1 MKIEKNKAILT
12 IASIGKLTVKG
23 KTIQSFQIAG
33 NDKIFYNA
41 NAKIEKNGTIV
52 VSAKQVKLPVAVR
65 YCFTNAGVPN
75 LFDTNGLP
83 LVPFR
88 TDRW

>member
-1 MKIEKNKAILT
+1 MVINKNKAIIT

-23 KTIQSFQIAG
+23 ETINSFQIAG
-33 NDKIFYNA
+33 NNKIYYNA
-41 NAKIEKNGTIV
+41 IAKLEKDGHIV
-52 VSAKQVKLPVAVR
+52 VSSPFVKNPVAVQ
-65 YCFTNAGVPN
+65 YCFTNAAVPN